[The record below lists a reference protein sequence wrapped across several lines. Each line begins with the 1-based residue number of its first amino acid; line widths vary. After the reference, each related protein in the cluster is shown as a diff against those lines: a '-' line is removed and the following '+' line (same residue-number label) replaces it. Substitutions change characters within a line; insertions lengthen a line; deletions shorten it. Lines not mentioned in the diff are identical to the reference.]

1 MNRNLLLLF
10 CGVVFTTTLLASHP
24 LVVTR
29 TQTVHDSLFFH
40 DTIALRVDTVIKTV
54 DVSATI
60 ACGWGLRPVLLIS
73 LKGDQGVWRY
83 RDGIEYASR
92 VGPHLRVG
100 DVLCLSANN
109 Q

>member
-10 CGVVFTTTLLASHP
+10 CGVVFVTTLASTHP
-24 LVVTR
+24 FVVTH

-54 DVSATI
+54 DVPATI
-60 ACGWGLRPVLLIS
+60 ACGFGLRPVLLVS
-73 LKGDQGVWRY
+73 LNDTQGVWRY
-83 RDGIEYASR
+83 RDGVEYASM

-100 DVLCLSANN
+100 DVLCLDANN
-109 Q
+109 